1 MKKNEC
7 AIVRDLMPP
16 VLDRVA
22 SRESLEFVENHILTC
37 EECRKQ
43 YEEMKADL
51 PEEIRAEY
59 EEEQGKYKEVLRSV
73 RKTRLRRRILA
84 LVLAAVLCFA
94 AVIGGRFAYD
104 RLFVEPSVIVS
115 PNDYP
120 VMLSRLKDGSVV
132 VTADIHKLHFN
143 RGSTSETVEEDGKR
157 ILYLYYLA
165 APIRSSDPDA
175 GWKQQKEEMNH
186 LSGETNYSEIHTG
199 LPGHSILIW
208 KEGDPIPAASE
219 EMETYYAL
227 EEECMQYI
235 RSLPPAE
242 AGETRYM
249 NDWPLYSKLEEAR
262 KAVPEW
268 Q

>member
-1 MKKNEC
+1 M
-7 AIVRDLMPP
+7 
-16 VLDRVA
+16 
-22 SRESLEFVENHILTC
+22 
-37 EECRKQ
+37 
-43 YEEMKADL
+43 L
-51 PEEIRAEY
+51 PF
-59 EEEQGKYKEVLRSV
+59 LW
-73 RKTRLRRRILA
+73 
-84 LVLAAVLCFA
+84 C
-94 AVIGGRFAYD
+94 
-104 RLFVEPSVIVS
+104 
-115 PNDYP
+115 
-120 VMLSRLKDGSVV
+120 
-132 VTADIHKLHFN
+132 HH
-143 RGSTSETVEEDGKR
+143 
-157 ILYLYYLA
+157 YLYYLA

-249 NDWPLYSKLEEAR
+249 NDWPLYSKLEEAQ